1 MQLAEIEATNF
12 RNLSGK
18 IVWGPQLNIIYGNNG
33 QGKTSWLEAIHI
45 LARTK
50 SFRTQRIQE
59 AIRFG
64 EELASVRGRVF
75 VTTDLERGLEVTL
88 HGNSKT
94 ILVNGKRE
102 TLARYL
108 SQLQVFSFTAS
119 DLDVVRGMP
128 EARRRFLDRGISSI
142 KPSYLQTI
150 ADYSRVLKQKNKL
163 LQQANE
169 NEFSLERLSDLVA
182 PWNDQLI
189 QLAVIIHQQ
198 RGEYVDGLN
207 ATLERQL
214 FDRRSLSTRYVSSLD
229 GKGDL
234 DNYEAVLRE
243 RIALRLPAELA
254 VGHSLVGPH
263 RDDLEIVLDGHEIRV
278 YGSSGQQRSALLLL
292 DLAAISLYNLAS
304 NDQPVF
310 VIDDVDAE
318 LDERRIR
325 RLLEYLENR
334 TQTFITTSKRT
345 HVEAFF
351 SRANV
356 YEIEDGRV
364 CRRSAE
370 DNGLKRRFHCLKE
383 KRLVIAETKVTQKKS
398 MAYDSSS
405 ITILEG
411 RDAVRKRPAMYIGS
425 TGEIG
430 LHHIVYEV
438 VDNSIDEALAG
449 YCDTIEVNIHLDN
462 SITVVDNGRGIQVD
476 EIKKEKRSAAEVVMT
491 KLHAGGKFDSNAYKV
506 SGGLHGVGVSCV
518 NFLSEHLHLEI
529 WRDGKTY
536 EQEYARGIP
545 VAPLKQ
551 TGKTRNAALRS
562 LFDPTRR
569 YLRRRLLVST
579 SFLRGFAKKRSST
592 KVFG

>member
-12 RNLSGK
+12 RNLTGN

-33 QGKTSWLEAIHI
+33 QGKTSWLEAIHV

-50 SFRTQRIQE
+50 SFRTQRLQE
-59 AIRFG
+59 AIRFE
-64 EELASVRGRVF
+64 EELAIVRGRVS
-75 VTTDLERGLEVTL
+75 VATDLERDLQVTL
-88 HGNSKT
+88 QGNSKT

-108 SQLQVFSFTAS
+108 TQLQVFSFTAA

-150 ADYSRVLKQKNKL
+150 ADYTRVLKQKNKL

-169 NEFSLERLSDLVA
+169 NEFSLEKLSDLIA

-189 QLAVIIHQQ
+189 QLAVIIHDQ
-198 RGEYVDGLN
+198 REKYVDGLN

-214 FDRRSLSTRYVSSLD
+214 FDRTSLSTRYVSSLE
-229 GKGDL
+229 GKGDPG
-234 DNYEAVLRE
+234 DYESVLRG
-243 RIALRLPAELA
+243 RISLRLPAELA

-263 RDDLEIVLDGHEIRV
+263 RDDLEVILDGHEIRV

-364 CRRSAE
+364 CTRSE
-370 DNGLKRRFHCLKE
+370 GTT
-383 KRLVIAETKVTQKKS
+383 VSSV
-398 MAYDSSS
+398 SS
-405 ITILEG
+405 I
-411 RDAVRKRPAMYIGS
+411 V
-425 TGEIG
+425 
-430 LHHIVYEV
+430 
-438 VDNSIDEALAG
+438 
-449 YCDTIEVNIHLDN
+449 
-462 SITVVDNGRGIQVD
+462 
-476 EIKKEKRSAAEVVMT
+476 
-491 KLHAGGKFDSNAYKV
+491 
-506 SGGLHGVGVSCV
+506 
-518 NFLSEHLHLEI
+518 
-529 WRDGKTY
+529 
-536 EQEYARGIP
+536 
-545 VAPLKQ
+545 
-551 TGKTRNAALRS
+551 
-562 LFDPTRR
+562 
-569 YLRRRLLVST
+569 
-579 SFLRGFAKKRSST
+579 
-592 KVFG
+592 

>member
-75 VTTDLERGLEVTL
+75 VTTDLERGLQVTL

-169 NEFSLERLSDLVA
+169 NEFRLERLSDLVA

-229 GKGDL
+229 AKGDL

-254 VGHSLVGPH
+254 VGHSLIGPH

-370 DNGLKRRFHCLKE
+370 TT
-383 KRLVIAETKVTQKKS
+383 V
-398 MAYDSSS
+398 SSVGS
-405 ITILEG
+405 I
-411 RDAVRKRPAMYIGS
+411 V
-425 TGEIG
+425 
-430 LHHIVYEV
+430 
-438 VDNSIDEALAG
+438 
-449 YCDTIEVNIHLDN
+449 
-462 SITVVDNGRGIQVD
+462 
-476 EIKKEKRSAAEVVMT
+476 
-491 KLHAGGKFDSNAYKV
+491 
-506 SGGLHGVGVSCV
+506 
-518 NFLSEHLHLEI
+518 
-529 WRDGKTY
+529 
-536 EQEYARGIP
+536 
-545 VAPLKQ
+545 
-551 TGKTRNAALRS
+551 
-562 LFDPTRR
+562 
-569 YLRRRLLVST
+569 
-579 SFLRGFAKKRSST
+579 
-592 KVFG
+592 